1 MNSHGRNTMLHKLH
15 LRIWA
20 HINMVNAYLAQER
33 GDYLLKAEYENEAIR
48 YRSELRRLEILS

>member
-1 MNSHGRNTMLHKLH
+1 MWYRLY
-15 LRIWA
+15 LRVWA

-33 GDYLLKAEYENEAIR
+33 GEYLLKAEYENEAIR